1 MRWLGIVLMVI
12 TVSIGQASLVPMPKQ
27 MERGTSEVRKIGN
40 IRAPKALTPVVEA
53 FRTDWPALQS
63 AGAGELEITLD
74 PKLGEESYRIHI
86 AKTTTIQAGGA
97 TGVAWALQSLGQ
109 TLHTGSPITKIS
121 DAPDMEFRTVMID
134 VARRY
139 HSPST
144 LRRIVRW
151 AQIGKIRYLQL
162 HLTDDQNWMLPT
174 TVLAGVDARN
184 THKRP
189 AYTREELTE
198 LQAYA
203 TARGVTLIP
212 EVDLPGHS
220 TLLCA
225 FDPDVYRIQGSPSTN
240 CINFASPKV
249 REALTTLIDEIAELF
264 PNAPYIHLGGDEAW
278 YPDTQNDP
286 HFKAAGKP
294 ADQVFVDFLADLSK
308 RVVRHGRI
316 PLVWEGFR
324 PSEGQYALKTLP
336 KELVVIAWENHYY
349 PADQLLKDGFRIV
362 NAGWD
367 PGYVVNHYPWDAF
380 TLVPLPR
387 MYAWD
392 PRVFG
397 LVVGPYSTRLGDS
410 PNVIGGLMC
419 WWEGHEWNAQR
430 ILPARIATFGAR
442 LWNAKGERDYAGFM
456 RRVEALKSHVDRT
469 SFPFGMVLSGP
480 ADFTDTLTVGALS
493 DRRTV
498 VRFRTDGQVPQASDP
513 TGEIKVTESGII
525 TAQAFREGHP
535 VGETQFIPVH
545 KTTLVPNL
553 ALGKPVTTS
562 SVADP
567 DFPVSLI
574 TDGIAD
580 NIGAFWLSYPLPA
593 EATIDLGQLTD
604 FNRIEVVA
612 FWAAGQAARYRVQV
626 SDDGRIWREV
636 IDAGEN
642 KEGAKREGYVHT
654 LAKQRARYIRLQVTG
669 SDQHPATMGR
679 IHEVRVFMTQ

>member
-1 MRWLGIVLMVI
+1 MRWSGIVFTVI
-12 TVSIGQASLVPMPKQ
+12 MASIGQASLVPMPKQ
-27 MERGTSEVRKIGN
+27 LVRGTSDVRKIGS
-40 IRAPKALTPVVEA
+40 IRAPKTLTPIVEA
-53 FRTDWPALQS
+53 FRTDWPTLQS
-63 AGAGELEITLD
+63 PGGNELEITLD
-74 PKLGEESYRIHI
+74 PKLKEEAYRITI
-86 AKTTTIQAGGA
+86 GQTTIIQAGGS
-97 TGVAWALQSLGQ
+97 TGVAWALHSLGQ
-109 TLHTGSPITKIS
+109 ALHTRAPITKVS

-144 LRRIVRW
+144 LRRLVRW

-174 TVLAGVDARN
+174 NVLKGVDARN
-184 THKRP
+184 THKKP
-189 AYTREELTE
+189 AYTRAELTE

-203 TARGVTLIP
+203 EARGVTFIP

-225 FDPDVYRIQGSPSTN
+225 FDPAVYRIQGSPSAN

-249 REALTTLIDEIAELF
+249 RETLATLVDEIAELF
-264 PNAPYIHLGGDEAW
+264 PSAPYIHLGGDEAW
-278 YPDTQNDP
+278 YPNVQNDP
-286 HFKAAGKP
+286 HFAAAGKP
-294 ADQVFVDFLADLSK
+294 ADQVFVDFLAELS
-308 RVVRHGRI
+308 RTVVRHGRT

-380 TLVPLPR
+380 TLVPSPR

-397 LVVGPYSTRLGDS
+397 LVVGPYSTPLGDS

-430 ILPARIATFGAR
+430 ILPSRIATFGAR
-442 LWNAKGERDYAGFM
+442 LWNAKGERDYAGFR
-456 RRVEALKSHVDRT
+456 RRVNVLQNHVDAT
-469 SFPFGMVLSGP
+469 SFPFRLSGGP
-480 ADFTDTLTVGALS
+480 YEFTDKLTLSAAT
-493 DRRTV
+493 DRRTL
-498 VRFRTDGQVPQASDP
+498 VRFRTDGEIPQASDP
-513 TGEIKVTESGII
+513 TQMEVTESKII
-525 TAQAFREGHP
+525 TAQAFRDGKP
-535 VGETQFIPVH
+535 YGETQFISVH
-545 KTTLVPNL
+545 QTTKIPNL
-553 ALGKPVTTS
+553 ASGKPVTTN
-562 SVADP
+562 SVDDP
-567 DFPVSLI
+567 DFPASLI

-580 NIGAFWLSYPLPA
+580 NVSAFWLSYPLPA
-593 EATIDLGQLTD
+593 TATIDLGKLTE
-604 FNRIEVVA
+604 FNKIEVVA
-612 FWAAGQAARYRVQV
+612 FWAAGQAARYKVQA
-626 SDDGRIWREV
+626 SDDGRIWREIV
-636 IDAGEN
+636 DASEN
-642 KEGAKREGYVHT
+642 KEGAKREGYIHA
-654 LAKQRARYIRLQVTG
+654 LAKQQSRYIRLQVTG

-679 IHEVRVFMTQ
+679 IHELRVFMTQ